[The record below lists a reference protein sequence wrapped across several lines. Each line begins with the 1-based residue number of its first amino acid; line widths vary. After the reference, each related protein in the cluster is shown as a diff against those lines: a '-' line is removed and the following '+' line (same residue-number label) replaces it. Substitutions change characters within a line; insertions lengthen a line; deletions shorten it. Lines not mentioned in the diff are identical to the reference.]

1 MEERPEL
8 SCTDRTSLITDVK
21 SAIKSTNTTSS
32 PLSLFERIIN
42 KEFDKVGSFSYI
54 KEANKIQKD
63 EAFRK
68 GETNSRRMKVG
79 DDFSSY

>member
-1 MEERPEL
+1 MSCKDREL
-8 SCTDRTSLITDVK
+8 LITDVT

-32 PLSLFERIIN
+32 PLAVFERIIN

-54 KEANKIQKD
+54 KEATKIQKD
-63 EAFRK
+63 ESFRK
-68 GETNSRRMKVG
+68 GERDARRMRID